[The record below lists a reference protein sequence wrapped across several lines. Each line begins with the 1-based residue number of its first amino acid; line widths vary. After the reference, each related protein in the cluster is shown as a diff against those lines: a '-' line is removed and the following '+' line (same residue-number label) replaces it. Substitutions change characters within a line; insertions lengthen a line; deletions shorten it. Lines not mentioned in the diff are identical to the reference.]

1 MQHDHTAPEEWV
13 IWNSTSGLLA
23 TAALGRIE
31 QDASGARSAWMAL
44 PFDMLGPFSLDELEA
59 QGRVAFAACL
69 VMSRQRWQLDQVALR
84 QAAYEQRR
92 AAQERQQQEQAQ
104 FHGAHGFHGFHDSHR
119 RHRPHRPSDER
130 AHREALNLP
139 TDGQLQP
146 AQIKT
151 AYRRLAQKAHPDMG
165 GSHDLFVRLTE
176 ARNALLGRVA

>member
-1 MQHDHTAPEEWV
+1 MQHDHTGPTAPEEWV

-84 QAAYEQRR
+84 LAAYEQRR
-92 AAQERQQQEQAQ
+92 AAQERQHQEQAR
-104 FHGAHGFHGFHDSHR
+104 FNDSHR

-139 TDGQLQP
+139 TDGQLKP